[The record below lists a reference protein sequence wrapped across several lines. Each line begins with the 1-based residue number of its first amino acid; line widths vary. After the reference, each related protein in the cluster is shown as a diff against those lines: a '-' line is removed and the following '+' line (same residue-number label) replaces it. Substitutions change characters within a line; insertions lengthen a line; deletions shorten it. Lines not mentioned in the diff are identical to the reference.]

1 MYKSCCLCNISNMV
15 LDIKNLPEN
24 EQISKRQAISLLSQQ
39 EEKYQSQI
47 DYLEEQLRLL
57 RNELFGRKSEKPHR
71 EDRDQLPLFA
81 PSPEGQVPLNPDA
94 EDEEISIAS
103 HKRKKRGRKPFPEHL
118 TRVDVIHDLNDEDK
132 MCDCGHQMSRIGQ
145 DECEKLDYIPAKIQ
159 VERHIRYKYACKN
172 CEGVESDG
180 PTIKIAPLPAQLIPK
195 SNTTPGLLA
204 HVITSKFVDALP
216 LYRQQKIFA
225 RLGIELSRS
234 TMSNWVIE
242 ASLRCQ
248 PLIDLLQNQIRGGPC
263 INVDETTLQVLKEP
277 GRHDTSKSYM
287 WLYRGGP
294 PDKLALVYQYAPS
307 RSGQIAEEFI
317 GDYQGYIQ
325 SDAFA
330 GYNRFEKKPNIR
342 LMGCWAHARRKF
354 VEVVKV
360 KKKIRS
366 KRKNTKSL
374 ADEAVAFIG
383 QLYRIEKQAREHELS
398 FEQIGR
404 LRQEESLPVL
414 EQFKQWLDEKEPL
427 VPPKSLL
434 GKAIAYSLDNWQR
447 LIVYVEDGRL
457 KPDNNAAENAIR
469 PFVVG
474 RKNWLFAGHPR
485 GAEASA
491 TFFSLIETAKANG
504 LEPYAYLKYIFEQ
517 LPLTDEK
524 EYSNL
529 LPQNID
535 LEATCLPTV

>member
-1 MYKSCCLCNISNMV
+1 MRLELES
-15 LDIKNLPEN
+15 LPEN
-24 EQISKRQAISLLSQQ
+24 ESISKQQ
-39 EEKYQSQI
+39 VLALVGRIEEKHQLQI

-57 RNELFGRKSEKPHR
+57 RNELFGRKSEKPIR
-71 EDRDQLPLFA
+71 EDRDQLRLFA
-81 PSPEGQVPLNPDA
+81 QSDAPLPSEPDA
-94 EDEEISIAS
+94 EEEQICISS
-103 HKRKKRGRKPFPEHL
+103 HSRKKRGRKPLPEHL
-118 TRVDVIHDLNDEDK
+118 PRVDIIHDLDAADK
-132 MCDCGHQMSRIGQ
+132 MCACGHQMSRIGQ

-159 VERHIRYKYACKN
+159 VERHIRYKYACKH

-180 PTIKIAPLPAQLIPK
+180 ATVKIAPPPAQLIPK
-195 SNTTPGLLA
+195 SNATPGLLA
-204 HVITSKFVDALP
+204 HIFTAKFADALP

-225 RLGIELSRS
+225 RLGLHLPRS
-234 TMSNWVIE
+234 TMANWGIE
-242 ASLRCQ
+242 ASVRCR
-248 PLIDLLQNQIRGGPC
+248 PLIDLLQQEIRGGPL
-263 INVDETTLQVLKEP
+263 INVDETVLQVLKEP
-277 GRHDTSKSYM
+277 GRRNTSTSYM

-294 PDKLALVYQYAPS
+294 PNKSALVYQYAPS
-307 RSGQIAEEFI
+307 RSGQVAEAFV
-317 GDYQGYIQ
+317 GDYQGFIQ

-330 GYNRFEKKPNIR
+330 GYERFEKKPGIR

-354 VEVVKV
+354 VAVVKA

-366 KRKNTKSL
+366 KRKNTRSL
-374 ADEAVAFIG
+374 ADEAVTFIG

-398 FEQIGR
+398 SEQIGR
-404 LRQEESLPVL
+404 LRQAEAQPVL
-414 EQFKQWLDEKEPL
+414 EQFKQWLDAKAAL

-434 GKAIAYSLDNWQR
+434 GKAIAYSLNNWQR

-504 LEPYAYLKYIFEQ
+504 LEPYAYLKHVFEQ
-517 LPLTDEK
+517 LPLTNEK
-524 EYSNL
+524 DYPKL
-529 LPQNID
+529 LPGNID
-535 LEATCLPTV
+535 MVATGLPHL